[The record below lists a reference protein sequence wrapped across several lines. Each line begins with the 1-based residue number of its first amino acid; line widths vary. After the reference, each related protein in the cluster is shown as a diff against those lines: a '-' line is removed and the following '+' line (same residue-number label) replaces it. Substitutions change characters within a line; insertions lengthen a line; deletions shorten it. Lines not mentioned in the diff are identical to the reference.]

1 MECDEDGNGR
11 ANRGFK
17 PNVAFPEKQP
27 GARSFVLT
35 PEGAFLHQD
44 GKMETLADAVDF
56 FWAGVSHDP
65 ADWAAC
71 KAGYDYLLEHAGDAT
86 REDVRRTLN
95 WLLLAIDRRD
105 RGAVVAAARYLARI
119 PDGLLA
125 ADYGRLLDTFNSR
138 VVGMVWQAT
147 PDLDFRPLPPRIPK
161 FGREVGFGLI
171 RSVPELYLK
180 LALFGTEMEDMV
192 ASLAAEALRYG
203 ISLPPDLAAMAPPPS
218 ATG

>member
-1 MECDEDGNGR
+1 METDDGDKRR
-11 ANRGFK
+11 AGRGFK
-17 PNVAFPEKQP
+17 PNVSFPDKQQ

-35 PEGAFLHQD
+35 PEGAFVHQD

-71 KAGYDYLLEHAGDAT
+71 KAGYDFLVDHAVDAT

-95 WLLLAIDRRD
+95 WLHLAIDRRD

-119 PDGLLA
+119 PDGLLV

-138 VVGMVWQAT
+138 RT
-147 PDLDFRPLPPRIPK
+147 SSR
-161 FGREVGFGLI
+161 
-171 RSVPELYLK
+171 
-180 LALFGTEMEDMV
+180 V
-192 ASLAAEALRYG
+192 ASTAWSTRK
-203 ISLPPDLAAMAPPPS
+203 S
-218 ATG
+218 